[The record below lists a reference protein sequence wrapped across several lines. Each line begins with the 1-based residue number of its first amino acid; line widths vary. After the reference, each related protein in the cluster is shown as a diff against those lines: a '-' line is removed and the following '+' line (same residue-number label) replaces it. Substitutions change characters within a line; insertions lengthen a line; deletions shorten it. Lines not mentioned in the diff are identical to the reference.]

1 MLRMRARRR
10 RRRLLGAVGPTLAAA
25 VLGNAFVGSDA
36 LRWFREDLDRPAT
49 LPPLRLFVVVGIVYY
64 AIVGTV
70 RYRALTRGDRRTAHL
85 TLAVL
90 AGNELWNAVFF
101 GQRST
106 RNGFLGMVAFAVS
119 LAALQR
125 SVAEDRPSSALLA
138 PYSAWVAYDLV
149 WMWQL
154 WRRTREARQE
164 KGDAGGVSAGHG
176 PRPAPVG
183 SGWDALPAFAG
194 RSSRPARRT
203 GRARDPLIR
212 LST

>member
-1 MLRMRARRR
+1 MWHAVRMRARRR
-10 RRRLLGAVGPTLAAA
+10 RRRLLAAAGPTLAAA

-49 LPPLRLFVVVGIVYY
+49 LPPFRLFVVVGVVYY

-85 TLAVL
+85 TFAVL

-101 GQRST
+101 GRRST
-106 RNGFLGMVAFAVS
+106 RNGFLGTVAFAVS

-154 WRRTREARQE
+154 WRRN
-164 KGDAGGVSAGHG
+164 
-176 PRPAPVG
+176 PRGAPG
-183 SGWDALPAFAG
+183 EG
-194 RSSRPARRT
+194 
-203 GRARDPLIR
+203 
-212 LST
+212 